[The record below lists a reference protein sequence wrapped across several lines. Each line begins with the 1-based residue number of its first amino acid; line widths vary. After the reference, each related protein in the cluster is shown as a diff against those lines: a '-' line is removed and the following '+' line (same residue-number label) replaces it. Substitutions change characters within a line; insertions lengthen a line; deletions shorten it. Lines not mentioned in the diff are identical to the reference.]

1 MPYQWK
7 MKQLH
12 GMIETLISNSSY
24 YRKKDH
30 DMNEVI
36 LQKDAMRV
44 LKETSRTFYIPIKL
58 LKSTLQKTVGSAYL
72 CLRAIDEIEDHEQLD
87 PIKKTALL
95 RATAE
100 LLRTGFNSTDYSALL
115 KEEKDNLPEVTLR
128 LADWLAVCP
137 PDLYENVRNV
147 TAIMADGMAKW
158 VERDFQIET
167 KEDLDEY
174 TYYVAGLVGV
184 MLSDI
189 WEQYDGTE
197 TDRDLAIGY
206 GRGLQAV
213 NMLRNQ
219 EEDAE
224 RGVRFLPEGWTR
236 DDLFDYAKTNL
247 DMGDEYIKSL
257 DTKNIILFCKIPLAL
272 AKKTLTAL
280 EKGEEKMKR
289 DEVNE
294 TVEEILKENM

>member
-1 MPYQWK
+1 M
-7 MKQLH
+7 
-12 GMIETLISNSSY
+12 
-24 YRKKDH
+24 
-30 DMNEVI
+30 DMSEAT

-58 LKSTLQKTVGSAYL
+58 LKPTLRKTVGSAYL
-72 CLRAIDEIEDHEQLD
+72 CLRAIDEIEDHEQLE
-87 PIKKTALL
+87 PSKKIAML

-100 LLRTGFNSTDYSALL
+100 LLREGFDATGYAALL
-115 KEEKDNLPEVTLR
+115 DSEKDNLPEVTRR

-137 PDLYENVRNV
+137 PDLFDNVRDV

-167 KEDLDEY
+167 KEDLDDY

-189 WEQYDGTE
+189 WEAYDGTV
-197 TDRDLAIGY
+197 TDRELAIGY

-224 RGVRFLPEGWTR
+224 RGVRFLPDGWTR
-236 DDLFDYAKTNL
+236 DDLFAYAKTNL
-247 DMGDEYIKSL
+247 AMADEYIKSIQ
-257 DTKNIILFCKIPLAL
+257 TKNIILFCKIPLAL
-272 AKKTLTAL
+272 AKKTLAAL
-280 EKGEEKMKR
+280 ERGDEKMKR
-289 DEVNE
+289 DEVNA
-294 TVEEILKENM
+294 TVEEILNETE